1 MSNGPVYKN
10 SEVIGNYS
18 DYWLLAIKQMKE
30 HGAIDTQQQRSL
42 NRKVKNWW
50 YDKMK
55 ELEDAGDV

>member
-10 SEVIGNYS
+10 SEVIGNYL

-55 ELEDAGDV
+55 ELEGLGDV